1 MDQKIINITFHQG
14 MGRMT
19 VVLDEFFPT
28 DATRLRK
35 LLSIIDEDYE
45 HRDELRAVIVQ
56 HCDQRAQA
64 LMGGR
69 SDLTNQAVSYH
80 TKAAELQ
87 PEIDKMTLQVDALQ
101 KYIKTYCKRGG
112 GQGYRQQL
120 KELKAQLKDIKEQ
133 QRRAL
138 TLYRDY
144 QRRFVGAEK
153 EAEKLKKNVEVAKH
167 ER

>member
-14 MGRMT
+14 MGHMT
-19 VVLDEFFPT
+19 VVLDAFFPT
-28 DATRLRK
+28 DAARLRK

-45 HRDELRAVIVQ
+45 HRDELRAVVVQ
-56 HCDQRAQA
+56 HCGQRAQA
-64 LMGGR
+64 LMDGR
-69 SDLTNQAVSYH
+69 SDLANQAVNYH
-80 TKAAELQ
+80 TKATELQ
-87 PEIDKMTLQVDALQ
+87 PEIDKMARQVDTLQ

-133 QRRAL
+133 QRHAL

>member
-14 MGRMT
+14 MGHMT
-19 VVLDEFFPT
+19 VVLDAFFPT

-45 HRDELRAVIVQ
+45 HRDELRAVVVQ
-56 HCDQRAQA
+56 HCGQRAQA
-64 LMGGR
+64 LMDGR
-69 SDLTNQAVSYH
+69 SDLANQAVNYH
-80 TKAAELQ
+80 TKATELQ
-87 PEIDKMTLQVDALQ
+87 PEIDKMARQVDTLQRYV
-101 KYIKTYCKRGG
+101 KTYCKRG

-120 KELKAQLKDIKEQ
+120 KELKAQLKEVKKQ
-133 QRRAL
+133 QRHAL

-144 QRRFVGAEK
+144 QRRFGGAEK

>member
-14 MGRMT
+14 MGHMT
-19 VVLDEFFPT
+19 VVLDAFFPT
-28 DATRLRK
+28 DAARLRK

-45 HRDELRAVIVQ
+45 HRDELRAVVVQ
-56 HCDQRAQA
+56 HCGQRAQA
-64 LMGGR
+64 LMDGR
-69 SDLTNQAVSYH
+69 SDLANQAVNYH
-80 TKAAELQ
+80 TKATELQ
-87 PEIDKMTLQVDALQ
+87 PEIDKMARQVDTLQRYV
-101 KYIKTYCKRGG
+101 KTYCKRG

-120 KELKAQLKDIKEQ
+120 KELKAQLKEIKEQ
-133 QRRAL
+133 QRHAL

>member
-14 MGRMT
+14 MGHMT
-19 VVLDEFFPT
+19 VVLDAFFPT

-45 HRDELRAVIVQ
+45 HRDELRAVVVQ
-56 HCDQRAQA
+56 HCGQRAQA
-64 LMGGR
+64 LMDGR
-69 SDLTNQAVSYH
+69 SDLANQAVNYH
-80 TKAAELQ
+80 TKATELQ
-87 PEIDKMTLQVDALQ
+87 PEIDKMARQVDTLQRYV
-101 KYIKTYCKRGG
+101 KTYCKRG

-120 KELKAQLKDIKEQ
+120 KELKAQLKEVKKQ
-133 QRRAL
+133 QRHAL

-167 ER
+167 EQ

>member
-14 MGRMT
+14 MGHMT
-19 VVLDEFFPT
+19 VVLDAFFPT

-45 HRDELRAVIVQ
+45 HQDELRAVVVQ
-56 HCDQRAQA
+56 HCGQRAQA
-64 LMGGR
+64 LMDDR
-69 SDLTNQAVSYH
+69 SDLANQAVNYH
-80 TKAAELQ
+80 TKATELQ
-87 PEIDKMTLQVDALQ
+87 PEIDKMARQVDTLQRYV
-101 KYIKTYCKRGG
+101 KTYCKRGG
-112 GQGYRQQL
+112 QGYHQQL
-120 KELKAQLKDIKEQ
+120 KELKAQLKEVKKQ
-133 QRRAL
+133 QRHAL

>member
-14 MGRMT
+14 MGHMT
-19 VVLDEFFPT
+19 VVLDAFFPT

-45 HRDELRAVIVQ
+45 HRDELRAVVVQ
-56 HCDQRAQA
+56 HCGQRAQA
-64 LMGGR
+64 LMDGR
-69 SDLTNQAVSYH
+69 SDLANQAVNYH
-80 TKAAELQ
+80 TKATELQ
-87 PEIDKMTLQVDALQ
+87 PEIDKMARQVDTLQRYV
-101 KYIKTYCKRGG
+101 KTYCKRG

-120 KELKAQLKDIKEQ
+120 KELKAQLKEVKKQ
-133 QRRAL
+133 QRHAL

-153 EAEKLKKNVEVAKH
+153 EAEKLKKDVEVAKH

>member
-14 MGRMT
+14 MGHMT
-19 VVLDEFFPT
+19 VVLDAFFPT
-28 DATRLRK
+28 DAARLRK

-45 HRDELRAVIVQ
+45 HRDELRAVVVQ
-56 HCDQRAQA
+56 HCGQRAQA
-64 LMGGR
+64 LMDGR
-69 SDLTNQAVSYH
+69 SDLANQAINYH
-80 TKAAELQ
+80 TKATELQ
-87 PEIDKMTLQVDALQ
+87 PEIDKMARQVDTLQRYV
-101 KYIKTYCKRGG
+101 KTYCKRG

-120 KELKAQLKDIKEQ
+120 KELKAQLKGIREQ
-133 QRRAL
+133 QRHAL

-144 QRRFVGAEK
+144 KRRFVGAEK

>member
-1 MDQKIINITFHQG
+1 MNQKIINITFHQG
-14 MGRMT
+14 MGHMT
-19 VVLDEFFPT
+19 VVLDAFFPT

-45 HRDELRAVIVQ
+45 HQDELRAVIVQ
-56 HCDQRAQA
+56 HCGQRARA
-64 LMGGR
+64 LMDGR
-69 SDLTNQAVSYH
+69 SDLANQAVNYH
-80 TKAAELQ
+80 TKATELQ
-87 PEIDKMTLQVDALQ
+87 PEIDKMARQVDTLQRYV
-101 KYIKTYCKRGG
+101 KTYCKRG

-120 KELKAQLKDIKEQ
+120 KELKAQLKEVKKQ
-133 QRRAL
+133 QRHAL

-153 EAEKLKKNVEVAKH
+153 EAEKLKKNAEVAKH

>member
-14 MGRMT
+14 MGHMT

-45 HRDELRAVIVQ
+45 HRDELRAV
-56 HCDQRAQA
+56 
-64 LMGGR
+64 
-69 SDLTNQAVSYH
+69 
-80 TKAAELQ
+80 
-87 PEIDKMTLQVDALQ
+87 ALQ
-101 KYIKTYCKRGG
+101 QYIKTYCKRGG

-133 QRRAL
+133 QRHAL

>member
-14 MGRMT
+14 MGHMT
-19 VVLDEFFPT
+19 VVLDAFFPT

-45 HRDELRAVIVQ
+45 HQDELRAVVVQ
-56 HCDQRAQA
+56 HCGQRAQA
-64 LMGGR
+64 LMDGR
-69 SDLTNQAVSYH
+69 SDLANQAVNYH
-80 TKAAELQ
+80 TKATELQ
-87 PEIDKMTLQVDALQ
+87 PEIDKMARQVDALQ
-101 KYIKTYCKRGG
+101 RYVKTHCKRG

-120 KELKAQLKDIKEQ
+120 KELKAQLKEVKKQ
-133 QRRAL
+133 QRHAL

>member
-14 MGRMT
+14 MGHMT
-19 VVLDEFFPT
+19 VVLDAFFPT

-45 HRDELRAVIVQ
+45 HRDELRAVVVQ
-56 HCDQRAQA
+56 HCGQRAQA
-64 LMGGR
+64 LMDGR
-69 SDLTNQAVSYH
+69 SDLANQAVNYH

-87 PEIDKMTLQVDALQ
+87 PEIDKMARQVDTLQRYV
-101 KYIKTYCKRGG
+101 KTYCKRG

-120 KELKAQLKDIKEQ
+120 KELKAQLKEVKKQ
-133 QRRAL
+133 QRHAL

>member
-14 MGRMT
+14 MGHMT

-45 HRDELRAVIVQ
+45 HRDELRAVVVQ
-56 HCDQRAQA
+56 HCGQRAQA
-64 LMGGR
+64 LMDSR
-69 SDLTNQAVSYH
+69 SDLANRAVDYH
-80 TKAAELQ
+80 TKATELQ
-87 PEIDKMTLQVDALQ
+87 PEIDKLARQIDSLQQ
-101 KYIKTYCKRGG
+101 YIKTYCKRG

-133 QRRAL
+133 QRHAL

>member
-14 MGRMT
+14 MGHMT
-19 VVLDEFFPT
+19 VVLDAFFPT
-28 DATRLRK
+28 DAARLRK

-45 HRDELRAVIVQ
+45 HRDELRAVVVQ
-56 HCDQRAQA
+56 HCGQRAQA
-64 LMGGR
+64 LMDGR
-69 SDLTNQAVSYH
+69 SDLANQAINYH
-80 TKAAELQ
+80 TKATELQ
-87 PEIDKMTLQVDALQ
+87 PEIDKMARQVDTLQRYV
-101 KYIKTYCKRGG
+101 KTYCKRG

-120 KELKAQLKDIKEQ
+120 KELKAQLKEIKEQ
-133 QRRAL
+133 QRHAL

>member
-14 MGRMT
+14 MGHMT

-45 HRDELRAVIVQ
+45 HRDELRAVVVQ
-56 HCDQRAQA
+56 HCGQRAQA
-64 LMGGR
+64 LMDGR
-69 SDLTNQAVSYH
+69 SDLANQAVNYH
-80 TKAAELQ
+80 TKATELQ
-87 PEIDKMTLQVDALQ
+87 PEIDKMARQVDTLQRYV
-101 KYIKTYCKRGG
+101 KTYCKRG

-133 QRRAL
+133 QRHAL

>member
-1 MDQKIINITFHQG
+1 
-14 MGRMT
+14 MT
-19 VVLDEFFPT
+19 VVLDAFFPT

-35 LLSIIDEDYE
+35 LLSIIDADYE
-45 HRDELRAVIVQ
+45 HRDELRAVVVQ
-56 HCDQRAQA
+56 HCGQRAQA
-64 LMGGR
+64 LMDGR
-69 SDLTNQAVSYH
+69 SDLANQAVNYH
-80 TKAAELQ
+80 TKATELQ
-87 PEIDKMTLQVDALQ
+87 PEIDKMARQVDTLQRYV
-101 KYIKTYCKRGG
+101 KTYCKRG

-120 KELKAQLKDIKEQ
+120 KELKAQLKEVKKQ
-133 QRRAL
+133 QRHAL

>member
-14 MGRMT
+14 MGHMT
-19 VVLDEFFPT
+19 VVLDAFFPT

-45 HRDELRAVIVQ
+45 HRDELRAVVVQ
-56 HCDQRAQA
+56 HCGQRAQA
-64 LMGGR
+64 LMDGR
-69 SDLTNQAVSYH
+69 SDLANQAVNYH
-80 TKAAELQ
+80 TKATELQ
-87 PEIDKMTLQVDALQ
+87 PEIDKMARQVDTLQRYV
-101 KYIKTYCKRGG
+101 KTYCKRG

-120 KELKAQLKDIKEQ
+120 KELKAQLKEIKEQ
-133 QRRAL
+133 QRHAL

>member
-14 MGRMT
+14 MGHMT
-19 VVLDEFFPT
+19 VVLDAFFPT

-45 HRDELRAVIVQ
+45 HQDELRAVVVQ

-64 LMGGR
+64 LMDGR
-69 SDLTNQAVSYH
+69 SDLANQAVNYH
-80 TKAAELQ
+80 TKATELQ
-87 PEIDKMTLQVDALQ
+87 PEIDKMARQVDTLQRYV
-101 KYIKTYCKRGG
+101 KTYCKRG

-120 KELKAQLKDIKEQ
+120 KELKAQLKEVKKQ
-133 QRRAL
+133 QRHAL

>member
-1 MDQKIINITFHQG
+1 
-14 MGRMT
+14 MT

-45 HRDELRAVIVQ
+45 HRDELRAVVVQ
-56 HCDQRAQA
+56 HCGQRAQA
-64 LMGGR
+64 LMDGR
-69 SDLTNQAVSYH
+69 SDLANQAINYH
-80 TKAAELQ
+80 TKATELQ
-87 PEIDKMTLQVDALQ
+87 PEIDKMARQVDTLQRYV
-101 KYIKTYCKRGG
+101 KTYCKRG

-120 KELKAQLKDIKEQ
+120 KELKAQLKEIKEQ
-133 QRRAL
+133 QRHAL

>member
-14 MGRMT
+14 MGHMT
-19 VVLDEFFPT
+19 VVLDAFFPT

-45 HRDELRAVIVQ
+45 HRDELRAVVVQ
-56 HCDQRAQA
+56 HCGQRAQT
-64 LMGGR
+64 LMDGR
-69 SDLTNQAVSYH
+69 SDLANQAINYH
-80 TKAAELQ
+80 TKATELQ
-87 PEIDKMTLQVDALQ
+87 PEIDKMARQVDTLQRYV
-101 KYIKTYCKRGG
+101 KTYCKRG

-120 KELKAQLKDIKEQ
+120 KELKAQLKEIKEQ
-133 QRRAL
+133 QRHAL

>member
-14 MGRMT
+14 MGHMT

-45 HRDELRAVIVQ
+45 HRDELRAVVVQ
-56 HCDQRAQA
+56 HCGQRAQA
-64 LMGGR
+64 LMDSR
-69 SDLTNQAVSYH
+69 SDLANRAVDYH
-80 TKAAELQ
+80 TKATELQ
-87 PEIDKMTLQVDALQ
+87 PEIDKLARQIDSLQQ
-101 KYIKTYCKRGG
+101 YIKTYCKRG

-133 QRRAL
+133 QRHAL

-153 EAEKLKKNVEVAKH
+153 EAEKLKKNVEVAKD

>member
-14 MGRMT
+14 MGHMT

-45 HRDELRAVIVQ
+45 HRNELRDVVVQ
-56 HCDQRAQA
+56 HCGQRAQA
-64 LMGGR
+64 LMDSR
-69 SDLTNQAVSYH
+69 SDLANRAVDYH
-80 TKAAELQ
+80 TKATELQ
-87 PEIDKMTLQVDALQ
+87 PEIDKLARRIDPLQQ
-101 KYIKTYCKRGG
+101 YIKTYCKRG

-120 KELKAQLKDIKEQ
+120 KELKAQLKDVRDQ
-133 QRRAL
+133 QRHAL
-138 TLYRDY
+138 TLFRDY
-144 QRRFVGAEK
+144 QRQFISAEK
-153 EAEKLKKNVEVAKH
+153 VAERLKKNVEVAKH

>member
-14 MGRMT
+14 MGHMT
-19 VVLDEFFPT
+19 VVLDAFFPT

-56 HCDQRAQA
+56 HCGQRAQA
-64 LMGGR
+64 LMDGR
-69 SDLTNQAVSYH
+69 SDLANQAVNYH
-80 TKAAELQ
+80 TKATELQ
-87 PEIDKMTLQVDALQ
+87 PEIDKMARQVDTLQRYV
-101 KYIKTYCKRGG
+101 KTYCKRG

-120 KELKAQLKDIKEQ
+120 KELKAQLKEVKKQ
-133 QRRAL
+133 QRHAL

>member
-14 MGRMT
+14 MGHMT
-19 VVLDEFFPT
+19 VVLDAFFST

-45 HRDELRAVIVQ
+45 HRDELRAVVVQ
-56 HCDQRAQA
+56 HCGQRAQA
-64 LMGGR
+64 LMDGR
-69 SDLTNQAVSYH
+69 SDLANQAVNYH
-80 TKAAELQ
+80 TKATELQ
-87 PEIDKMTLQVDALQ
+87 PEIDKMARQVDTLQRYV
-101 KYIKTYCKRGG
+101 KTYCKRG

-120 KELKAQLKDIKEQ
+120 KELKAQLKEVKKQ
-133 QRRAL
+133 QRHAL

>member
-14 MGRMT
+14 MGHMT
-19 VVLDEFFPT
+19 VVLDAFFPT

-45 HRDELRAVIVQ
+45 HQDELRAVVVQ
-56 HCDQRAQA
+56 HCGQRAQA
-64 LMGGR
+64 LMDGR
-69 SDLTNQAVSYH
+69 SDLANQAVNYH
-80 TKAAELQ
+80 TKATELQ
-87 PEIDKMTLQVDALQ
+87 PEIDKMARQVDTLQRYV
-101 KYIKTYCKRGG
+101 KTYCKRG

-120 KELKAQLKDIKEQ
+120 KELKAQLKEVKKQ
-133 QRRAL
+133 QRHTL

>member
-14 MGRMT
+14 MGHMT
-19 VVLDEFFPT
+19 VVLDAFFPT

-45 HRDELRAVIVQ
+45 HRDELRAVVVL
-56 HCDQRAQA
+56 HCGQRAQA
-64 LMGGR
+64 LMDGR
-69 SDLTNQAVSYH
+69 SDLANQAVNYH
-80 TKAAELQ
+80 TKATELQ
-87 PEIDKMTLQVDALQ
+87 PEIDKMARQVDTLQRYV
-101 KYIKTYCKRGG
+101 KTYCKRG

-120 KELKAQLKDIKEQ
+120 KELKAQLKEVKKQ
-133 QRRAL
+133 QRHAL

>member
-14 MGRMT
+14 MGHMT
-19 VVLDEFFPT
+19 VVLDAFFPT

-45 HRDELRAVIVQ
+45 HRDELRAVVVQ
-56 HCDQRAQA
+56 HCGQRAQA
-64 LMGGR
+64 LMDGR
-69 SDLTNQAVSYH
+69 SDLANQAVNYH
-80 TKAAELQ
+80 TKATELQ
-87 PEIDKMTLQVDALQ
+87 PEIDKMARQVDTLQRYV
-101 KYIKTYCKRGG
+101 KTYCKRGG
-112 GQGYRQQL
+112 QDYRQQL
-120 KELKAQLKDIKEQ
+120 KELKAQLKEVKKQ
-133 QRRAL
+133 QRHAL

>member
-14 MGRMT
+14 MGHMT
-19 VVLDEFFPT
+19 VVLDAFFPT

-45 HRDELRAVIVQ
+45 HQDELRAVVVQ
-56 HCDQRAQA
+56 HCGQRAQA
-64 LMGGR
+64 LMDGR
-69 SDLTNQAVSYH
+69 SDLANQAVNYH
-80 TKAAELQ
+80 TKATELQ
-87 PEIDKMTLQVDALQ
+87 PEIDKMARQVDTLQRYV
-101 KYIKTYCKRGG
+101 KTYCKRG

-120 KELKAQLKDIKEQ
+120 KELKAQLKEVKKQ
-133 QRRAL
+133 QRHAL

-167 ER
+167 EQ

>member
-14 MGRMT
+14 MGHMT
-19 VVLDEFFPT
+19 VVLDAFFPT

-45 HRDELRAVIVQ
+45 HRDELPAVVVQ
-56 HCDQRAQA
+56 HCGQRAQA
-64 LMGGR
+64 LMDGR
-69 SDLTNQAVSYH
+69 SDLANQAVNYH
-80 TKAAELQ
+80 TKATELQ
-87 PEIDKMTLQVDALQ
+87 PEIDKMARQVDTLQRYV
-101 KYIKTYCKRGG
+101 KTYCKRG

-120 KELKAQLKDIKEQ
+120 KELKAQLKEVKKQ
-133 QRRAL
+133 QRHAL

-153 EAEKLKKNVEVAKH
+153 AAEKLKKNVEVAKH

>member
-14 MGRMT
+14 MGHMT

-45 HRDELRAVIVQ
+45 HRDELRAVVVQ
-56 HCDQRAQA
+56 HCGQRAQA
-64 LMGGR
+64 LMDGR
-69 SDLTNQAVSYH
+69 SDLANQAVNCH
-80 TKAAELQ
+80 TKATELQ
-87 PEIDKMTLQVDALQ
+87 PEIDKRARQVDALQ
-101 KYIKTYCKRGG
+101 QYIKTYCKRGG

-120 KELKAQLKDIKEQ
+120 KELKEQ
-133 QRRAL
+133 QRHAL

>member
-14 MGRMT
+14 MGHMT
-19 VVLDEFFPT
+19 VVLDAFFPT

-45 HRDELRAVIVQ
+45 HRDELRAVVVQ
-56 HCDQRAQA
+56 HCGQRAQA
-64 LMGGR
+64 LMDGR
-69 SDLTNQAVSYH
+69 SDLANQAVNYH
-80 TKAAELQ
+80 TKATELQ
-87 PEIDKMTLQVDALQ
+87 PEIDKMARQVDTLQRYV
-101 KYIKTYCKRGG
+101 KTYCKRG

-120 KELKAQLKDIKEQ
+120 KELKAQLKEAKKQ
-133 QRRAL
+133 QRHAL

>member
-14 MGRMT
+14 MGHMT
-19 VVLDEFFPT
+19 VVLDAFFPT

-45 HRDELRAVIVQ
+45 HQDELQAVVVQ
-56 HCDQRAQA
+56 HCGQRAQA
-64 LMGGR
+64 LMDGR
-69 SDLTNQAVSYH
+69 SDLANQAVNYH
-80 TKAAELQ
+80 TKATELQ
-87 PEIDKMTLQVDALQ
+87 PEIDKMARQVDTLQRYV
-101 KYIKTYCKRGG
+101 KTYCKRG

-120 KELKAQLKDIKEQ
+120 KELKAQLKEVKKQ
-133 QRRAL
+133 QRHAL

>member
-14 MGRMT
+14 MGHMT
-19 VVLDEFFPT
+19 VVLDAFFPT

-45 HRDELRAVIVQ
+45 HRDELRAVVVQ
-56 HCDQRAQA
+56 HCGQRAQA
-64 LMGGR
+64 LMDGR
-69 SDLTNQAVSYH
+69 SDLANQAVNYH
-80 TKAAELQ
+80 TKATELQ
-87 PEIDKMTLQVDALQ
+87 PEIDKMARQVDTLQRYV
-101 KYIKTYCKRGG
+101 KTYCKRGG

-133 QRRAL
+133 QRHAL

-144 QRRFVGAEK
+144 KRRFVGAEK

>member
-14 MGRMT
+14 MGHMT
-19 VVLDEFFPT
+19 VVLDAFFPT

-45 HRDELRAVIVQ
+45 HRDELRAVVVQ
-56 HCDQRAQA
+56 HCGQRAQA
-64 LMGGR
+64 LMDGR
-69 SDLTNQAVSYH
+69 SDLANQAVNYH
-80 TKAAELQ
+80 TKATELQ
-87 PEIDKMTLQVDALQ
+87 PEIDKMARPVDTLQRYV
-101 KYIKTYCKRGG
+101 KTYCKRG

-120 KELKAQLKDIKEQ
+120 KELKAQLKEVKKQ
-133 QRRAL
+133 QRHAL

>member
-14 MGRMT
+14 MGHMT

-45 HRDELRAVIVQ
+45 HRNELRDVVVQ
-56 HCDQRAQA
+56 HCGQRAQA
-64 LMGGR
+64 LMDSR
-69 SDLTNQAVSYH
+69 SDLANRAVDYH
-80 TKAAELQ
+80 TKATELQ
-87 PEIDKMTLQVDALQ
+87 PEIDKLARQIDSLQQ
-101 KYIKTYCKRGG
+101 YIKTYCKRG

-120 KELKAQLKDIKEQ
+120 KELKAQLKDVRDQ
-133 QRRAL
+133 QRHAL
-138 TLYRDY
+138 TLFRDY
-144 QRRFVGAEK
+144 QRQFISTEKVAER
-153 EAEKLKKNVEVAKH
+153 LKKNVEVAKH

>member
-14 MGRMT
+14 MGHMT
-19 VVLDEFFPT
+19 VVLDAFFPT

-45 HRDELRAVIVQ
+45 HQDELRAVVQ
-56 HCDQRAQA
+56 HCGQRAQA
-64 LMGGR
+64 LMDGR
-69 SDLTNQAVSYH
+69 SDLANQAVNYH
-80 TKAAELQ
+80 TKATELQ
-87 PEIDKMTLQVDALQ
+87 PEIDKMARQVDTLQRYV
-101 KYIKTYCKRGG
+101 KTYCKRG

-120 KELKAQLKDIKEQ
+120 KELKAQLKEVKKQ
-133 QRRAL
+133 QRHAL

>member
-14 MGRMT
+14 MGHMT
-19 VVLDEFFPT
+19 VVLDELFPT

-45 HRDELRAVIVQ
+45 HRDELRAVVVQ
-56 HCDQRAQA
+56 HCGQRAQA
-64 LMGGR
+64 LMDGR
-69 SDLTNQAVSYH
+69 SDLANQAINYH
-80 TKAAELQ
+80 TKATELQ
-87 PEIDKMTLQVDALQ
+87 PEIDKMARQVDTLQRYV
-101 KYIKTYCKRGG
+101 KTYCKRG

-120 KELKAQLKDIKEQ
+120 KELKAQLKEIKEQ
-133 QRRAL
+133 QRHAL

>member
-1 MDQKIINITFHQG
+1 MDQKIINITFHQR
-14 MGRMT
+14 MGHMT
-19 VVLDEFFPT
+19 VVLDAFFPT

-45 HRDELRAVIVQ
+45 HRDELRAVVVQ
-56 HCDQRAQA
+56 HCGQRAQA
-64 LMGGR
+64 LMDGR
-69 SDLTNQAVSYH
+69 SDLANQAVNYH
-80 TKAAELQ
+80 TKATELQ
-87 PEIDKMTLQVDALQ
+87 PEIDKMARQVDTLQRYV
-101 KYIKTYCKRGG
+101 KTYCKRG

-120 KELKAQLKDIKEQ
+120 KELKAQLKEVKKQ
-133 QRRAL
+133 QRHAL

>member
-14 MGRMT
+14 MRHMT
-19 VVLDEFFPT
+19 VVLDAFFPT

-45 HRDELRAVIVQ
+45 HRDELRAVVVQ
-56 HCDQRAQA
+56 HCGQRAQA
-64 LMGGR
+64 LMDGR
-69 SDLTNQAVSYH
+69 SDLANQAVNYH
-80 TKAAELQ
+80 TKATELQ
-87 PEIDKMTLQVDALQ
+87 PEIDKMARQVDTLQRYV
-101 KYIKTYCKRGG
+101 KTYCKRG

-120 KELKAQLKDIKEQ
+120 KELKAQLKEVKKQ
-133 QRRAL
+133 QRHAL

>member
-14 MGRMT
+14 MGHMT
-19 VVLDEFFPT
+19 VVLDAFFPT
-28 DATRLRK
+28 DAARLRK
-35 LLSIIDEDYE
+35 LLCIIDEDYE
-45 HRDELRAVIVQ
+45 HRDELRAVVVQ
-56 HCDQRAQA
+56 HCGQRAQA
-64 LMGGR
+64 LMDGR
-69 SDLTNQAVSYH
+69 SDLANQAVNYH
-80 TKAAELQ
+80 TKATELQ
-87 PEIDKMTLQVDALQ
+87 PEIDKMARQVDTLQRYV
-101 KYIKTYCKRGG
+101 KTYCKRG

-120 KELKAQLKDIKEQ
+120 KELKAQLKEVKKQ
-133 QRRAL
+133 QRHAL